1 MQKLKNSVLDRMIE
15 EKLTSKEIDFLIYVS
30 RYQDDSGKVSGIHYK
45 ELCETMHM
53 SFQGFYDV
61 KQSLQEKGFIDVEKS
76 NRIDHDI
83 TILQNGYADMND
95 IVEGYVN
102 TNHHIFYDEEFFR
115 LKAGSKLLA
124 MELLRMSYAGT
135 GGEKGQFRI
144 GTKRFYEKYTKMFS
158 VTKRVMRT
166 YLMELKRFF
175 SIGIV
180 EGMYYMR
187 PKISVYK
194 QPGQAS
200 ENENYAAHNVSMI
213 CRRNKIKDPHK
224 KDLKDVMDLVRQYK
238 KEAERVKRNIFDL
251 LRQAIEKSLQILNDG
266 SEVIKNRILK
276 PKLIHSILKRELA
289 V

>member
-53 SFQGFYDV
+53 SYQGFYDV
-61 KQSLQEKGFIDVEKS
+61 KQSLQEKGFIAVEKS

-83 TILQNGYADMND
+83 TILKNGYTDMND
-95 IVEGYVN
+95 ITEGYVN
-102 TNHHIFYDEEFFR
+102 TNHHIFYDEEFFEM
-115 LKAGSKLLA
+115 KAGSKLLA

-144 GTKRFYEKYTKMFS
+144 GTKRFYEKYTKMFA

-187 PKISVYK
+187 PKVSVYK
-194 QPGQAS
+194 QRGQAS
-200 ENENYAAHNVSMI
+200 ENANYAAHNVNVI
-213 CRRNKIKDPHK
+213 CRRNKIKNPNN
-224 KDLKDVMDLVRQYK
+224 KDIEDMMTLVRQYK
-238 KEAERVKRNIFDL
+238 KRAESIKLNIFEL
-251 LRQAIEKSLQILNDG
+251 LKKAVEKSLEILNNG
-266 SEVIKNRILK
+266 SKIIKNRVLK
-276 PKLIHSILKRELA
+276 PKLIHSIVERELA